1 MLKDKGRRRKTANR
15 IESNRIESNRIDRIV
30 KMGNCADFWEK
41 YVANFYLNKIM
52 NDTVQDNRIVYLGVG
67 IEYDA
72 YRILLANVMK

>member
-1 MLKDKGRRRKTANR
+1 MLKDKEIRRKTANR
-15 IESNRIESNRIDRIV
+15 IESNRIV